1 MRFKLSCEGVCVK
14 SLPPPR
20 TSGELPGPFWPLPSR
35 CCLQRKVPVCP
46 SLLNPGE
53 GVMHSRTKQPQSNK
67 TNLHTQTYTDT
78 KVHDH
83 PPPISLGFPVSGGD
97 PGSTAPQGL
106 KGQVQSVAR
115 RRPVTPCAQ
124 RQGSRGGVLAAAGR
138 EVQPSRGGRRRR
150 STCFLRRPWRLKRP
164 RWLCSTGSCLS
175 ALAYRS
181 RSARARR
188 LPDRPPPQPRLP
200 RGRPRGFSVRVRRS
214 WNRRC

>member
-115 RRPVTPCAQ
+115 QRPVTPCAQ
-124 RQGSRGGVLAAAGR
+124 RQGSRGGGASSQPPGERSSPLVGDAAG
-138 EVQPSRGGRRRR
+138 
-150 STCFLRRPWRLKRP
+150 
-164 RWLCSTGSCLS
+164 
-175 ALAYRS
+175 
-181 RSARARR
+181 
-188 LPDRPPPQPRLP
+188 DRPASLGARGDSKGHDGCAPRVHVPQHWLIAADLPGLGGFRTALRLSL
-200 RGRPRGFSVRVRRS
+200 GFLVAAPGAFP
-214 WNRRC
+214 